1 MVRVEDTLQQIL
13 RKLDAI
19 QQKLDDIE
27 NIVSSLQ

>member
-1 MVRVEDTLQQIL
+1 MVRVEDTLQQVL